1 MLIISWIENVGGSL
15 RTFFLS
21 YMVENFTWRLTSDIQ
36 DFKSAFKQ
44 IISQGLRSTTQTV
57 GCVVSLYMISPKL
70 TGVMVVILPVVII
83 GGTLFGSLLRRLSKA
98 AQEQAAKATAVADEA
113 LGNVRTVRA
122 FAMEDKETK

>member
-1 MLIISWIENVGGSL
+1 M
-15 RTFFLS
+15 
-21 YMVENFTWRLTSDIQ
+21 TSDIQ

-122 FAMEDKETK
+122 FAMEDRETK